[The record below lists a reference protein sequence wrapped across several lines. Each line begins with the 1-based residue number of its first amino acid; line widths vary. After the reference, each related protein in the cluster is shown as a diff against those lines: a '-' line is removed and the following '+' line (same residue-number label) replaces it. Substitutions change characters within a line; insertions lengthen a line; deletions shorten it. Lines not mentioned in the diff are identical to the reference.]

1 MSGWDLGLLE
11 EDMGQEGAILKWGA
25 GLRAEGRGCVRKWG
39 DRDILSEQN
48 PGMKKLSAE
57 KNLYFGI
64 PPHHVHVCKYANTG
78 LSLFYSKKLLLLP
91 PGTMGLVHMQFN
103 RNIWSTR
110 MAVVPYEWFW
120 PFFSCVC
127 VHMCVHVYVFCVS
140 VYMYVL
146 CCFHVCMC
154 LCIHG
159 CLQVFVHV

>member
-64 PPHHVHVCKYANTG
+64 PPPMCMCANMQT
-78 LSLFYSKKLLLLP
+78 
-91 PGTMGLVHMQFN
+91 LV
-103 RNIWSTR
+103 S
-110 MAVVPYEWFW
+110 
-120 PFFSCVC
+120 PFFTLRSSC
-127 VHMCVHVYVFCVS
+127 FCP
-140 VYMYVL
+140 L
-146 CCFHVCMC
+146 G
-154 LCIHG
+154 LWD
-159 CLQVFVHV
+159 